1 MDHQA
6 QTYTKVAYE
15 GDDSQVLKIVVENE
29 EAFEEALSQKDVTS
43 TRIVSDELHATV
55 AKGFITRKQKRE
67 TVDGLHC
74 AGYEVHGVKVI
85 LVEGLDIYLILFHF
99 LADRTKDSQRV
110 ALWKDS
116 CCFRYQRR
124 SAAVL

>member
-29 EAFEEALSQKDVTS
+29 EAFEEALSQKDITS
-43 TRIVSDELHATV
+43 TRIVSDELYATV
-55 AKGFITRKQKRE
+55 AKGFFTRKQKRE

-74 AGYEVHGVKVI
+74 AGYEVNGVKVI
-85 LVEGLDIYLILFHF
+85 SVEDLDIYLILFNF
-99 LADRTKDSQRV
+99 PTDRVEDSQ
-110 ALWKDS
+110 
-116 CCFRYQRR
+116 
-124 SAAVL
+124 